1 MQKPMSHQPVIS
13 IRTPIIIASEN
24 VVTCMSNETELST
37 KNIDRSLLLAKK
49 KKVKTTQKVSSSD
62 KFKKEL
68 KDAADKKEFENIE
81 KAVLT
86 EVN

>member
-1 MQKPMSHQPVIS
+1 
-13 IRTPIIIASEN
+13 
-24 VVTCMSNETELST
+24 
-37 KNIDRSLLLAKK
+37 LLAKK